1 MPVNI
6 ELLNSTFE
14 DFRGPLVSTFV
25 RNTELLDILEKKSRM
40 PIEGGT
46 YIERTMATGSP
57 ARGKGMF
64 TGDELLNLQRFK
76 KTKKISV
83 QPHRLVVVVTIPNKD
98 LIQNSGKAAVIKLIE
113 EYPKM
118 TMDGIAADLNSYL
131 LTGVSRD
138 QVFATSEMRGLIT
151 LNGDVSTGI
160 GQGVT
165 NGLIDFA
172 DAATQS
178 GQVVQGVAKSEA
190 DFIYNQYETIG
201 TFASEGWTKLRR
213 VYRKCAHH
221 AGKPKSGPD
230 VVIMDDETF
239 ENYESE
245 KRGLIRLSLTDDKTE
260 KTNMIMNDIG
270 LAEVYSSLDL
280 DRTKFS
286 TGGANEGVAY
296 FLNTDWFD
304 YVLQEAPSMGAFQD
318 KIADQDVVCAKFS
331 MQGNLIC
338 RKLIA
343 QGVVTGGIS

>member
-25 RNTELLDILEKKSRM
+25 RNTELLDILEKKSRL

-138 QVFATSEMRGLIT
+138 QVFATAEMRGLIT
-151 LNGDVSTGI
+151 LNGLVSTGI
-160 GQGVT
+160 GQGVQH
-165 NGLIDFA
+165 GLLDFA
-172 DAATQS
+172 DPSSQTDP
-178 GQVVQGVAKSEA
+178 VQGVTKSQA
-190 DFIYNQYETIG
+190 DFIFNQYENIS
-201 TFASEGWTKLRR
+201 TFSSTGWTQLRR

-260 KTNMIMNDIG
+260 RTNMIMNDIG

-280 DRTKFS
+280 DRTKF
-286 TGGANEGVAY
+286 TGDGANGVAY

-343 QGVVTGGIS
+343 QGVAAGGAT